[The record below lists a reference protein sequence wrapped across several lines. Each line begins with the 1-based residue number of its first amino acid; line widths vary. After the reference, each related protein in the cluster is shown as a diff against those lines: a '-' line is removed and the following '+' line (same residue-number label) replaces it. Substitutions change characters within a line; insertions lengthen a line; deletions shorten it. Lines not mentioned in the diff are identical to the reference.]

1 MSMSK
6 DSANQN
12 TDTSDEI
19 SPVDRLEEINVVV
32 LARSVGRLEGHLE
45 DTQTQMRSME
55 KKIDMIDNRLDKLE
69 SESLP
74 KINEKLSE
82 VLTKL
87 DSREEIDKVR
97 DNEHA
102 KEYRNSMKVLST
114 KSFDIMMKRFAIA
127 IVSSVLA
134 SIVTVFTVLHFL
146 GVI

>member
-12 TDTSDEI
+12 TDASDML
-19 SPVDRLEEINVVV
+19 STADRLEEVNIVMI
-32 LARSVGRLEGHLE
+32 ARNVGRLEGHLE
-45 DTQTQMRSME
+45 ETQIHMRSME
-55 KKIDMIDNRLDKLE
+55 KKIDDIDKRIDKLE
-69 SESLP
+69 SETLP
-74 KINEKLSE
+74 NMSAKIGE
-82 VLTKL
+82 VLSKL
-87 DSREEIDKVR
+87 ESREAIDKAR

-114 KSFDIMMKRFAIA
+114 KSFDITMKRFAIA